1 MSATDRI
8 GGPDRGTERPRRSS
22 AIEAWEGLVDIA
34 PAAIAAVPIGLLF
47 GALAAAKGLSV
58 AEVSLMSALV
68 CAGGAQFAIIELWSY
83 PVPVGTIVASTA
95 LINLRHVLMG
105 ASIGPK
111 TGAFRVWQKLLTFYA
126 LVDETWA
133 FGERRATTRALTPA
147 YFGAMGATLWV
158 NWVTCSTLGA
168 SAGSFLGDPSAI
180 GADFAFTALFIGIVA
195 ALWRGRATAIPVIA
209 AAVTG
214 AIVYRVVGTPWH
226 VLAGAAAGIAVAA
239 LAWRPEDAR

>member
-1 MSATDRI
+1 MSAIHGND
-8 GGPDRGTERPRRSS
+8 GPDPGEDPCYRTS
-22 AIEAWEGLVDIA
+22 AGEAWEGFVDIA

-47 GALAAAKGLSV
+47 GALAAAKGLSI

-105 ASIGPK
+105 TSIGPK
-111 TGAFRVWQKLLTFYA
+111 TGAFRLWQKVLTFYA

-133 FGERRATTRALTPA
+133 FAERRAGARRLTPA
-147 YFGAMGATLWV
+147 YFGAMGATLWI

-168 SAGSFLGDPSAI
+168 AAGSFLGDPKAI

-195 ALWRGRATAIPVIA
+195 ALWRGRATTIPVMA
-209 AAVTG
+209 AAMTG
-214 AIVYRVVGTPWH
+214 AVAYRFFGTPWH
-226 VLAGAAAGIAVAA
+226 VVAGAAAGIAAAA
-239 LAWRPEDAR
+239 LAWQPVRAR